1 MSAADPTGSDPSR
14 GRSRRCLPKSPV
26 RWAAGVEHLPARP
39 VTFGCGHHNG
49 HMPTM
54 VLRVLAALLLTLL
67 AAVTASAPVA
77 CACSCAVIETEEA
90 MANASAIFGGTVVAT
105 SQPKGGNSAELIDY
119 TIDVTRVYQGSVPAR
134 VIVRSAISDASCGV
148 ELTGDVT
155 VFAQGP
161 VEDLR
166 TTSCSAPATIDRAR
180 LGAGNPPSPASI
192 ATPSPKPR
200 STAAFDTGPLFLG
213 ALAGVLALAGI
224 AIWMVRRTRG

>member
-1 MSAADPTGSDPSR
+1 
-14 GRSRRCLPKSPV
+14 
-26 RWAAGVEHLPARP
+26 
-39 VTFGCGHHNG
+39 
-49 HMPTM
+49 M

-67 AAVTASAPVA
+67 AAVTAPAPVA

-166 TTSCSAPATIDRAR
+166 TTSCSAPATIHRAR